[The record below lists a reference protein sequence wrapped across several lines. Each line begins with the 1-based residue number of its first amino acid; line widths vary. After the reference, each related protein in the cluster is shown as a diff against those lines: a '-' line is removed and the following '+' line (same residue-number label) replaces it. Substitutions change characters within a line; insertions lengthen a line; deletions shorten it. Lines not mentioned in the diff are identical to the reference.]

1 MSLEAILSGAE
12 PRPRIQKERIARG
25 RRLVDYAWWSACAVS
40 LCFVVIP
47 VIWVLVSITVKAV
60 PHWQW
65 SVFTENSTGVGGG
78 LLNAIAGTIVISVG
92 TAILAGCVGIGCGIY
107 LAEFTPRSIVASTLR
122 GAGETLAGIPSIVF
136 GYCGYLALVVGL
148 HWGFSLLPAL
158 VVLSLLVVPYIA
170 KSTEIALQTVPLAYR
185 EGGEALGMSMPYLLR
200 KVVLRPALPG
210 ILTGIILA
218 LAISVGETAPL
229 IYTANFSN
237 SVPTGALIHQPV
249 GYLTYAAYTFYDDP
263 IPAAQHLAADASLIL
278 AVMVLGLILC
288 SRVIVRLTQRYS
300 PDRHRRLS
308 RSERRLADRIA
319 DGVTPTSR

>member
-1 MSLEAILSGAE
+1 MSLF
-12 PRPRIQKERIARG
+12 
-25 RRLVDYAWWSACAVS
+25 
-40 LCFVVIP
+40 FVVVP
-47 VIWVLVSITVKAV
+47 VVWVLVSITAKAL

-65 SVFTENSTGVGGG
+65 TVFTENSTGVGGG
-78 LLNAIAGTIVISVG
+78 LLNAIVGTLVIAVG
-92 TAILAGCVGIGCGIY
+92 TAVLAGCVGIGCGIY
-107 LAEFTPRSIVASTLR
+107 LAEFPPKTAVASVLR
-122 GAGETLAGIPSIVF
+122 GAAETLAGIPSIVF

-158 VVLSLLVVPYIA
+158 IVLSLLVVPYIA
-170 KSTEIALQTVPLAYR
+170 KSTEISLQQVPLAYR

-237 SVPTGALIHQPV
+237 SIPSGALIHQPV

-278 AVMVLGLILC
+278 AAMVLGLIVL
-288 SRVIVRLTQRYS
+288 SRLIVRLTQRYA
-300 PDRHRRLS
+300 PDRHVRLT
-308 RSERRLADRIA
+308 RKERRPA
-319 DGVTPTSR
+319 S